1 MGERDLQGALKS
13 YYTAMQDALMSYYS
27 IRALAL
33 VDYRSG
39 VPLESR
45 IRIHE

>member
-33 VDYRSG
+33 VDYQRG
-39 VPLESR
+39 MLLEQLLR
-45 IRIHE
+45 INE

>member
-33 VDYRSG
+33 FDYQRG
-39 VPLESR
+39 MLLEQLLR
-45 IRIHE
+45 INE